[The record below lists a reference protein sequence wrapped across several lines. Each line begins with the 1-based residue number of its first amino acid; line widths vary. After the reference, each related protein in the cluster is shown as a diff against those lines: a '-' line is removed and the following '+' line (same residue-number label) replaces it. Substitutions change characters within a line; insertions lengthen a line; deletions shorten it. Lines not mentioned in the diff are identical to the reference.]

1 MTINEF
7 EKYKLLAD
15 KVLGL
20 LIEENHSSLRDIK
33 IIYNIIMGFPY
44 CLDSEGQYTYEGKF
58 YSSMEGLP
66 NEAKQEIIHVHL
78 V

>member
-33 IIYNIIMGFPY
+33 IIYNIIMGFPC
-44 CLDSEGQYTYEGKF
+44 CLDREGQYTYEGKF
-58 YSSMEGLP
+58 YSSMEELP
-66 NEAKQEIIHVHL
+66 DEAKQEIIHVHSA
-78 V
+78 